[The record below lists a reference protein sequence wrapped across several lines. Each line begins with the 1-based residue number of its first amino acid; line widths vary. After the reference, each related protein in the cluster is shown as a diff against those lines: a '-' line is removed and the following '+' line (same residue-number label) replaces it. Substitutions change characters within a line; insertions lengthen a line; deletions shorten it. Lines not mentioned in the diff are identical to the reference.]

1 LTNLLGN
8 AVKFT
13 ERGEVDISVEAVEPA
28 VPAGVRVRFRVRDT
42 GIGMS
47 EDQQKRVFEPFIQA
61 DASTTRRFGGT
72 GLGLAISGRLIELMG
87 GSLRVV
93 SREGKGS
100 TFSFTIPLEP
110 DHSAAGPR
118 PPEDLKGNMAAHH
131 PLRIL
136 LAEDNRSNQKLLCHV
151 LGHLGYQ
158 PSVASNGSEV
168 LEALRLHP
176 YDVILMDIQMPE
188 MDGIQATRI
197 IRSGFP
203 AELQPAIIA
212 LTAHA
217 SEEDRLHCM
226 EAGMNGYLTKP
237 LRRNLLEETLR
248 RTYESRCQAS
258 ASCKGTK
265 SNVWH
270 REGNRSAAESSRP
283 TNDRLSHFPRDQD
296 P

>member
-1 LTNLLGN
+1 MIGDVTRLRQVLTNLLGN

-13 ERGEVDISVEAVEPA
+13 ERGEVDISVEVVEPA
-28 VPAGVRVRFRVRDT
+28 APAGVTVRFRVRDT

-47 EDQQKRVFEPFIQA
+47 EDQQQKVFEPFTQA

-87 GSLRVV
+87 GSLSVV
-93 SREGKGS
+93 SRQGKGS
-100 TFSFTIPLEP
+100 TFSFSIPLVPEQA
-110 DHSAAGPR
+110 AAGSH
-118 PPEDLKGNMAAHH
+118 PPEDPKGNMAAHY

-136 LAEDNRSNQKLLCHV
+136 LAEDNRSNQKLLSHV

-158 PSVASNGSEV
+158 ASVASNGREV
-168 LEALRLHP
+168 LEALRQHP

-188 MDGIQATRI
+188 LDGIQATRM

-203 AELQPAIIA
+203 AKLQPAIIA

-217 SEEDRLHCM
+217 SEEDRMHCM

-248 RTYESRCQAS
+248 LTYKSRCSGS
-258 ASCKGTK
+258 AG
-265 SNVWH
+265 
-270 REGNRSAAESSRP
+270 
-283 TNDRLSHFPRDQD
+283 
-296 P
+296 